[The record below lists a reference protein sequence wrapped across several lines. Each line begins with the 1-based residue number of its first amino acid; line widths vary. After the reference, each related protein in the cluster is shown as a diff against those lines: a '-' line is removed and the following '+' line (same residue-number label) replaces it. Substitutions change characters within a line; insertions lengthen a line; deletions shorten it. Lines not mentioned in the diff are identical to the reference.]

1 MPYFMEKEMK
11 EGEGQKEGHEAPSSL
26 PLAYLLS
33 AGYDGKRQ
41 KALLKL
47 YDPET
52 DEILLWYDNTGHLP
66 YCYSK
71 QSAEELRKNKQLSSY
86 PGLLRIEPEKRLD
99 ALQDQWIEAMKI
111 VASNPLDIGG
121 EGKRGIRNLL
131 EESWESQIVYYQNYI
146 FDRQL
151 NPGMPYRIVQ
161 GSLEP
166 VEYKL
171 SPGVASQMEDLFRDE
186 DAELRDYMRE
196 WALLLQCPVPHL
208 RRVAVDIEVYQ
219 PVATRIPDAEVAD
232 QPIIAASFVSSDGIR
247 RVLLLKEEPGEAP
260 RVEGAEV
267 LCYESER
274 DLVTEVFRVLDEYP
288 IVLTFNGDDFDM
300 KYLRKRAQNLGVN
313 VADIPISIGRRAA
326 SLRYGAHIDLYLFF
340 LNRSIQIYAFGNRYR
355 ENTLQDVASSILG
368 KGKLY
373 PDSEARS
380 FLFQGGRSVE
390 TGVSEFTYEKLAEYC
405 LRDSELTYELTSFSD
420 DLVMKLIVVL
430 SRISKMTVE
439 DVTRSGVSR
448 WILALMRFEHRRRQM
463 LIPNPE
469 DILKT
474 KGVTSTKA
482 VIKGKKYKGAI
493 VREPKPGVHFDVTVL
508 DFASLYPAI
517 IRNWNLSYETILCP
531 HPECRENKVPGT
543 PHWVC
548 TRRRGLSSL
557 IIGSLRD
564 LRVSW
569 YKPLS
574 KNRALPKEER
584 AWYDVIQNALKVF
597 LNASYGVFGSEAFDL
612 YCPPLAESTAAVGR
626 YAMTSTM
633 NEAEKLGISV
643 LYGDTD
649 SVFLEA
655 PSEEQIGKLVDWTE
669 SELKIEFDVDKVYRY
684 AVFSKRKKNYLGVY
698 PDGSIDVKGLTGKK
712 RHVPP
717 LLKDA
722 FTRLTEILGGVKS
735 PEDFER
741 AREEIRSLVNS
752 VYLRLKN
759 KEFDLKEI
767 AFNVMMGQS
776 IGSYKTKPQHVNA
789 AQQLKELKIE
799 LGAGD
804 VISYVVTR
812 DDKGVKPV
820 QLATKMD
827 VDVGKYIEYLRSMF
841 EQVLDALDLSFDELM
856 GKKTY
861 VQQSLFGKEIT

>member
-1 MPYFMEKEMK
+1 MK
-11 EGEGQKEGHEAPSSL
+11 EGEGQKEGHEAPNSL

-71 QSAEELRKNKQLSSY
+71 QSAEDLRKNKQLSSY
-86 PGLLRIEPEKRLD
+86 PGLMRIEPEKRLD
-99 ALQDQWIEAMKI
+99 ALQDQWIEASRI
-111 VASNPLDIGG
+111 VVSNPLDIGG

-131 EESWESQIVYYQNYI
+131 DESWESQIVYYQNYI

-171 SPGVASQMEDLFRDE
+171 SPDVASQMEDLFRDE

-196 WALLLQCPVPHL
+196 WALLLQCPVPHI

-232 QPIIAASFVSSDGIR
+232 QPIIAASFVSSDSIR

-300 KYLRKRAQNLGVN
+300 KYLKKRAQNLGVN
-313 VADIPISIGRRAA
+313 VADIPITLGRRTA

-340 LNRSIQIYAFGNRYR
+340 LNHSIQIYAFGNRYR
-355 ENTLQDVASSILG
+355 ENTLQDVASTILG
-368 KGKLY
+368 KGKLS
-373 PDSEARS
+373 PE
-380 FLFQGGRSVE
+380 E
-390 TGVSEFTYEKLAEYC
+390 GVSGLSYEKLAEYC

-420 DLVMKLIVVL
+420 DLVMKLIIIL

-474 KGVTSTKA
+474 KGVTSTEA

-597 LNASYGVFGSEAFDL
+597 LNASYGVFGSESFDL

-633 NEAEKLGISV
+633 DEAEKLGISV

-649 SVFLEA
+649 SVFLEE

-669 SELKIEFDVDKVYRY
+669 SELKIEFDVDKIYRY
-684 AVFSKRKKNYLGVY
+684 AVFSRRKKNYLGVY

-717 LLKDA
+717 LLKEA
-722 FTRLTEILGGVKS
+722 FMKLTEILGGVKS
-735 PEDFER
+735 PEDFEK
-741 AREEIRSLVNS
+741 AREDIRKLVNS

-759 KEFDLKEI
+759 KEFDLREI

-776 IGSYKTKPQHVNA
+776 LRGYETNPQHVKA
-789 AQQLKELKIE
+789 AKLLEERGIK

-804 VISYVVTR
+804 VISYVVTQ
-812 DDKGVKPV
+812 DIVGVKPI
-820 QLATKMD
+820 QLASKKD
-827 VDVGKYIEYLRSMF
+827 VAVAKYIEYLRSMF
-841 EQVLDALDLSFDELM
+841 EQILDALDLSFDELV
-856 GKKTY
+856 GKTTLDRFF
-861 VQQSLFGKEIT
+861 SD

>member
-1 MPYFMEKEMK
+1 MEKEEEMK
-11 EGEGQKEGHEAPSSL
+11 GVEGQKEGREAPSNL

-47 YDPET
+47 YDPESE
-52 DEILLWYDNTGHLP
+52 EILLWYDNTGHLP

-71 QSAEELRKNKQLSSY
+71 QPVEELKKNKQLSAY
-86 PGLLRIEPEKRLD
+86 PGLLRLEPEKRLD
-99 ALQDQWIEAMKI
+99 ALRDEWIEATKI

-131 EESWESQIVYYQNYI
+131 EETWESQIVYYQNYI

-151 NPGMPYRIVQ
+151 NPGMPYRIIQ

-166 VEYKL
+166 MEYKL
-171 SPGVASQMEDLFRDE
+171 SPEVASQMEGLFRDE
-186 DAELRDYMRE
+186 DPELRDYMRE
-196 WALLLQCPVPHL
+196 WALLLQCPVPRL

-219 PVATRIPDAEVAD
+219 LVATRIPDPEVAD
-232 QPIIAASFVSSDGIR
+232 QPIIAASFVSSDGLR
-247 RVLLLKEEPGEAP
+247 RVLLLKEDLGEAP

-267 LCYESER
+267 VCFESER
-274 DLVTEVFRVLDEYP
+274 DLVADVFKVLDEYP
-288 IVLTFNGDDFDM
+288 IVLTFNGDDFDL

-313 VADIPISIGRRAA
+313 AADIPIIIGRRAA
-326 SLRYGAHIDLYLFF
+326 SLRYGMHIDLYLFF
-340 LNRSIQIYAFGNRYR
+340 LNHSIQIYAFGNRYR
-355 ENTLQDVASSILG
+355 ENTLQDVTSSILG
-368 KGKLY
+368 KGKLS
-373 PDSEARS
+373 PEEGISGLS
-380 FLFQGGRSVE
+380 
-390 TGVSEFTYEKLAEYC
+390 YEKLAEYC
-405 LRDSELTYELTSFSD
+405 LRDSELTYELTSIND
-420 DLVMKLIVVL
+420 DLVMKLIVIL
-430 SRISKMTVE
+430 SRISKMTLE

-448 WILALMRFEHRRRQM
+448 WILALMRFEHRRREM

-474 KGVTSTKA
+474 KGVTSTEA

-493 VREPKPGVHFDVTVL
+493 VRDPKPGVHFSVTVL

-548 TRRRGLSSL
+548 TRHRGLSSL

-574 KNRALPKEER
+574 KDRALPKEER

-597 LNASYGVFGSEAFDL
+597 LNASYGVFGSESFDL

-633 NEAEKLGISV
+633 DEAEKLGISV

-649 SVFLEA
+649 SVFLED

-669 SELKIEFDVDKVYRY
+669 SGLKIEFDVDKVYRY

-698 PDGSIDVKGLTGKK
+698 PDGSIDAKGLTGKK

-741 AREEIRSLVNS
+741 AREDIRRLVNS
-752 VYLRLKN
+752 VYLRLRN
-759 KEFDLKEI
+759 KEFDLREI
-767 AFNVMMGQS
+767 TFNVMMGQS
-776 IGSYKTKPQHVNA
+776 LGGYETNPQHVKA
-789 AQQLKELKIE
+789 AKLLEERGIK

-804 VISYVVTR
+804 VISYVVTQ
-812 DDKGVKPV
+812 DSVGVKPI
-820 QLATKMD
+820 QLASKKD
-827 VDVGKYIEYLRSMF
+827 VAVAKYVEYLRSMF
-841 EQVLDALDLSFDELM
+841 EQILDALDLSFDDLV
-856 GKKTY
+856 GKTTLDKF
-861 VQQSLFGKEIT
+861 FGG

>member
-1 MPYFMEKEMK
+1 
-11 EGEGQKEGHEAPSSL
+11 
-26 PLAYLLS
+26 
-33 AGYDGKRQ
+33 
-41 KALLKL
+41 
-47 YDPET
+47 
-52 DEILLWYDNTGHLP
+52 
-66 YCYSK
+66 
-71 QSAEELRKNKQLSSY
+71 
-86 PGLLRIEPEKRLD
+86 
-99 ALQDQWIEAMKI
+99 
-111 VASNPLDIGG
+111 
-121 EGKRGIRNLL
+121 LL
-131 EESWESQIVYYQNYI
+131 EETWESRIVYYQNYI

-161 GSLEP
+161 GNLEP

-171 SPGVASQMEDLFRDE
+171 SPEVASQMEDLFRDE
-186 DAELRDYMRE
+186 APELREYMRE

-219 PVATRIPDAEVAD
+219 PVATRIPDPEIAD
-232 QPIIAASFVSSDGIR
+232 QPVLAASFVSSDGLR
-247 RVLLLKEEPGEAP
+247 RVLLFKEEQEEASTKARWMGIPVQEKNLKEEPGEDP

-267 LCYESER
+267 VCYESER
-274 DLVTEVFRVLDEYP
+274 DLIAEVFRVLDEYSL
-288 IVLTFNGDDFDM
+288 VLTFNGDDFDL
-300 KYLRKRAQNLGVN
+300 KYLRKRAQNLGLN
-313 VADIPISIGRRAA
+313 AAEIPISIGRRAA
-326 SLRYGAHIDLYLFF
+326 SLRYGVHIDLYKFF
-340 LNRSIQIYAFGNRYR
+340 LNHSVQIYAFGNRYR

-368 KGKLY
+368 KGKL
-373 PDSEARS
+373 SLE
-380 FLFQGGRSVE
+380 E
-390 TGVSEFTYEKLAEYC
+390 GVSELAYEKLAEYC
-405 LRDSELTYELTSFSD
+405 LRDSELTCELTSFSD
-420 DLVMKLIVVL
+420 ELVMKLIVVL
-430 SRISKMTVE
+430 SRISKMTAE
-439 DVTRSGVSR
+439 DVTRSGVSQ
-448 WILALMRFEHRRRQM
+448 WILALMRFEHRRRGM

-474 KGVTSTKA
+474 KGVTSTEA

-493 VREPKPGVHFDVTVL
+493 VRNPQPGVHFNVTVL

-597 LNASYGVFGSEAFDL
+597 LNASYGVFGSEAFSL

-633 NEAEKLGISV
+633 DEAEKLGIPV
-643 LYGDTD
+643 IYGDTD
-649 SVFLEA
+649 SVFLED
-655 PSEEQIGKLVDWTE
+655 PPVELIGKLVDWTE

-717 LLKDA
+717 LLKSA
-722 FTRLTEILGGVKS
+722 FSRLTEILGGVKS

-741 AREEIRSLVNS
+741 ARKDIRKLVNS
-752 VYLRLKN
+752 VYLRLRN
-759 KEFDLKEI
+759 KEFDLGEI

-776 IGSYKTKPQHVNA
+776 LRGYETNPQHVKA
-789 AQQLKELKIE
+789 AKLLEERGIK

-804 VISYVVTR
+804 IISYVVTQ
-812 DDKGVKPV
+812 DVVGVKPI
-820 QLATKMD
+820 QLASKKD
-827 VDVGKYIEYLRSMF
+827 VAVAKYIEYLRSMF
-841 EQVLDALDLSFDELM
+841 EQILDALDLSFDELV
-856 GKKTY
+856 GKTTLDRFF
-861 VQQSLFGKEIT
+861 SG